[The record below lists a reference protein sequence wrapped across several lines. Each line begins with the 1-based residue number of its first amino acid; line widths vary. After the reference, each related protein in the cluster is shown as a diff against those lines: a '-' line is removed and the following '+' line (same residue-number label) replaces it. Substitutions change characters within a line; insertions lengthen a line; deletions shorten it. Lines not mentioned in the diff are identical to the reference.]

1 MKHRLTILA
10 VAMSLMLVACDQAND
25 TTEKLQIVVTTNILG
40 DVVSNIVGENASV
53 EVLMPIGADS
63 HDFQASSAQV
73 ARINAADLVIV
84 NGLGLEEGLVGVL
97 ATAVG
102 DGVRV
107 LEIAPLLEPIRFDG
121 PGHDHHD
128 DDDDHHD
135 DEDDDDH
142 HDDDEQGYDPHVW
155 MDPVR
160 MADAARLI
168 AAELAL
174 VAPGIDW
181 AGRAEAYATELMSA
195 HGEIESIL
203 DAVPPSDR
211 QMVTNHD
218 VFGYFADRYGWE
230 VVGTVIPGGTTLGS
244 PSAADLADLIEAI
257 RHEGVK
263 AIFVETSSP
272 DAIARVVAEEVGAQV
287 EVVTL
292 HTESLGEP
300 GSEAGTLIGMLL
312 DNARRIAGAMTG
324 SG

>member
-128 DDDDHHD
+128 DDDD
-135 DEDDDDH
+135 
-142 HDDDEQGYDPHVW
+142 QGYDPHVW